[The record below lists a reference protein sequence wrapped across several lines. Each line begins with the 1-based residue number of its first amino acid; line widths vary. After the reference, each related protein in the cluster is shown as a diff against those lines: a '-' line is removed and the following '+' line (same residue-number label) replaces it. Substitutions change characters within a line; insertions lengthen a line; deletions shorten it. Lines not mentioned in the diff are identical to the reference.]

1 MAGGT
6 WDAQNKKYP
15 GVYIRFKTAA
25 GLSLNV
31 GDRGI
36 VAICEP
42 LSWGPE
48 GQLMEIEAGADTT
61 SYTGYDI
68 TNPKNRFLNEMFKGS
83 NRTPA
88 PKKALL
94 YRPTANGSVQ
104 ATAEF
109 GALTVT
115 AKYPGVRG
123 NEIQMMI
130 SALTDPAGTF
140 QVSTLVDRMI
150 MDQQEAKTV
159 AELVDNDWVT
169 FSGDGALTAGG
180 GPLTDGAD
188 GTVQAAAYSA
198 FLSVLEKAKFDVLAY
213 DGADSTVLDA
223 FQAFIKRLAED
234 QGKHAQLAAAD
245 MDHPDSRYIINV
257 KSGVTLSDGTVLTPQ
272 QTVWWAAGATAGAK
286 YNQDLTY
293 AKYPGAV
300 AVSAGSGDSAEG
312 DFVLFAEDGTV
323 KVEYDV
329 DSLTSFTQDI
339 GEVFRYNRT
348 MRLCNTIANDIYQ
361 QFSDNYIG
369 VVDNNDAGR
378 MLFRGAIVGYL
389 SSIQANSGIQNFEA
403 DDVVVSPGQAADAI
417 VVDIAIQPVLSATKI
432 YLTIELN

>member
-6 WDAQNKKYP
+6 WDTQNKKYP
-15 GVYIRFKTAA
+15 GAYIRFKTAA
-25 GLSLNV
+25 GLPLNV

-36 VAICEP
+36 MAICEP

-48 GQLMEIEAGADTT
+48 GQLMEIEAGEDMTP
-61 SYTGYDI
+61 YTGYDI
-68 TNPKNRFLNEMFKGS
+68 TNPKNRFLNEIFKGS
-83 NRTPA
+83 SRTPA
-88 PKKALL
+88 PKKVLL
-94 YRPTANGSVQ
+94 YRPTANGSAQ

-115 AKYPGVRG
+115 ARYPGVRG

-159 AELVDNDWVT
+159 AELTDNDWVI

-188 GTVQAAAYSA
+188 GTVQAAAHPA

-213 DGADSTVLDA
+213 DGTESTVLDA

-234 QGKHAQLAAAD
+234 QGKHAQLVAAD

-272 QTVWWAAGATAGAK
+272 QTVWWVAGATAGAK

>member
-123 NEIQMMI
+123 NEILMMI

-140 QVSTLVDRMI
+140 QVSTLVDQMV
-150 MDQQEAKTV
+150 MDQQQAKTV

-180 GPLTDGAD
+180 GPLNDGAD

-213 DGADSTVLDA
+213 DGEESTVLDA
-223 FQAFIKRLAED
+223 FQAFIKRMAEGH
-234 QGKHAQLAAAD
+234 GKHAQLVAAD
-245 MDHPDSRYIINV
+245 MNQPDSRYVINV
-257 KSGVTLSDGTVLTPQ
+257 KNGVTLSDGTALTPQ
-272 QTVWWAAGATAGAK
+272 QAVWWVAGATAGAK

-300 AVSAGSGDSAEG
+300 AVSTDQGDSAKG
-312 DFVLFAEDGTV
+312 DFVFFAEDGAV

-329 DSLTSFTQDI
+329 DSLTTFTPDI
-339 GEVFRYNRT
+339 GEAFRYNRT

-369 VVDNNDAGR
+369 VVNNNDTGR

-389 SSIQANSGIQNFEA
+389 SSIQANDGIKNFEA
-403 DDVVVSPGQAADAI
+403 DDVEVMPGQAPNAI
-417 VVDIAIQPVLSATKI
+417 VVVTAIQPVLSATKI